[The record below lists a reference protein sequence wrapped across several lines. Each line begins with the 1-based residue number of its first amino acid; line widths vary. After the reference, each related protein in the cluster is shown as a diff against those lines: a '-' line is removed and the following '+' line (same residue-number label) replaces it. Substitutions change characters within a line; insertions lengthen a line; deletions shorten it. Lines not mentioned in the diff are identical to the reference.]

1 MFEEIC
7 IYEVGLSMVGKLVK
21 LNVFF
26 SIRIVRRLD
35 VLLIF
40 RFFFNF

>member
-7 IYEVGLSMVGKLVK
+7 IYEVGLSMVGKLIK

-26 SIRIVRRLD
+26 QLGLRAD
-35 VLLIF
+35 
-40 RFFFNF
+40 